1 MYNSSPLGLLSGS
14 LSVKKL
20 IGQKMKFETQ
30 LDRKVSEYS
39 TGGDTYSDDLVV
51 YCRLLSSGFQDSQ
64 KIQTSM

>member
-30 LDRKVSEYS
+30 LDTQVETKKSKNFHLKFGS
-39 TGGDTYSDDLVV
+39 PQGSILGP
-51 YCRLLSSGFQDSQ
+51 LLYL
-64 KIQTSM
+64 IYIAL